1 MSRIHAF
8 LIALLVT
15 GAVAVGAATA
25 FTVANEPAKP
35 GNALSSAVLQQ
46 RADAINAAETKLAND
61 LKHTPKPDRT
71 PITKVITVNTGGSN
85 SGGSA
90 DDSGHHSNSPSTTS
104 PTVTSHHD
112 DDDDH
117 GDDSGDDHGD
127 DHGDDDHGSDD

>member
-35 GNALSSAVLQQ
+35 GTALNSAVLQQ
-46 RADAINAAETKLAND
+46 RADAINKAEKKLAKD

-71 PITKVITVNTGGSN
+71 PITKVITVNTGGSG
-85 SGGSA
+85 SGGYS
-90 DDSGHHSNSPSTTS
+90 DDSGHHTSSPSAPA
-104 PTVTSHHD
+104 PTVTRHHD
-112 DDDDH
+112 DDDDY
-117 GDDSGDDHGD
+117 GDDDHGD

>member
-25 FTVANEPAKP
+25 FTVASEPAKP
-35 GNALSSAVLQQ
+35 GTALNSAVLQQ
-46 RADAINAAETKLAND
+46 RANAINAAERKLAND

-71 PITKVITVNTGGSN
+71 PITKVITVSSGGTSSGGGSV
-85 SGGSA
+85 
-90 DDSGHHSNSPSTTS
+90 DDSGHHSSSPSTPA
-104 PTVTSHHD
+104 PTVTRHHD

-117 GDDSGDDHGD
+117 GDDHGGDDHGD
-127 DHGDDDHGSDD
+127 DHGSDD